1 MDILTPSLP
10 KVGRINT
17 KEILVVGFEDDAFA
31 VLSKHK
37 NGSRNYHFTRIS
49 SSFQAFRKLNE
60 SLQND
65 VPNEQPQAI
74 LCDIDF
80 LREDFFNLL
89 KKIRTDKFT
98 NNIPFIT
105 LSARNAKLTIK
116 EAALHGIDDH
126 FSLMNLKW
134 SVITKRI
141 EFLRQFKQE
150 ISLESAQVSEP
161 FMPYSIPFKKRLFD
175 IFFACCV
182 LLALSPLL
190 LLVAIAVKLESKGG
204 VFYFSK
210 RAGSGYKTFD
220 FIKFRSMGV
229 NADAKLVE
237 LAHLNQ
243 YDGSVKATA
252 PTFVKLQNDP
262 RVTRVGKL
270 IRKTSIDELPQLFNV
285 LKGDMSIVGNRPLPL
300 YEAEQLT
307 KDQWI
312 TRFHAPAGLTGLWQI
327 SKRGKKDMSSEE
339 RIMLD
344 IDYAK
349 KYSIRM
355 DLKIL
360 LKTLPAMIQDEQV

>member
-80 LREDFFNLL
+80 LREYFFNLL

-220 FIKFRSMGV
+220 FI
-229 NADAKLVE
+229 
-237 LAHLNQ
+237 
-243 YDGSVKATA
+243 
-252 PTFVKLQNDP
+252 
-262 RVTRVGKL
+262 
-270 IRKTSIDELPQLFNV
+270 
-285 LKGDMSIVGNRPLPL
+285 
-300 YEAEQLT
+300 
-307 KDQWI
+307 
-312 TRFHAPAGLTGLWQI
+312 
-327 SKRGKKDMSSEE
+327 
-339 RIMLD
+339 
-344 IDYAK
+344 
-349 KYSIRM
+349 
-355 DLKIL
+355 
-360 LKTLPAMIQDEQV
+360 